1 MENNFL
7 NRLENCHKRLIKIRD
22 GIKSIPDKSEETI
35 SMLSI
40 AERIILI
47 STQIL
52 KDMHEKKRWDM
63 NDRTGFKRF
72 LMECENFI
80 KLNIELLLPRHL

>member
-1 MENNFL
+1 
-7 NRLENCHKRLIKIRD
+7 
-22 GIKSIPDKSEETI
+22 
-35 SMLSI
+35 MLTI

-52 KDMHEKKRWDM
+52 KEMYDKKRWEV
-63 NDRTGFKRF
+63 NDRAGFKGF
-72 LMECENFI
+72 LLECENFI